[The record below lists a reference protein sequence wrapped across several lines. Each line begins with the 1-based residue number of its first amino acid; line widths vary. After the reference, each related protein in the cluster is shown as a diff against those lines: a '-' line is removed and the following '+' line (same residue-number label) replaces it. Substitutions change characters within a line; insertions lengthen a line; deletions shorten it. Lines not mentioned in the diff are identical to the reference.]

1 MCPAKSA
8 LRVQHE
14 LHMELI
20 CKHSHQP
27 PALDG
32 QNGPPPARLLCWIPF
47 EAQSRSDL
55 LWAAPRW
62 THVDSPWI
70 LWVPAEVHP
79 CLQIGPI
86 EKTKIDLALKTVN
99 IKSGFFKHK
108 TAKTNDQ
115 IRDFGVVMKL
125 FSIMKKKHEH
135 ARVRKLGKYFRA
147 NGIWLHVGI
156 WLVFLLST

>member
-14 LHMELI
+14 LHTELI

-62 THVDSPWI
+62 THVDSPWL

-125 FSIMKKKHEH
+125 LWRKNMNMQGCENKENTF
-135 ARVRKLGKYFRA
+135 ARMESDCTMRFGLFPR
-147 NGIWLHVGI
+147 
-156 WLVFLLST
+156 